1 MVILFLPK
9 YINDAHPG
17 QSINTV
23 MCHNCDTWLTPYV
36 EVLLYEYVV
45 NLRRLSVDQCSR
57 DFKGGSRNHFF
68 LKSLECGLFFDPNA
82 CGLRLVCL
90 CQLAWKNVEIIH
102 SIRVKPWLF
111 HCSGKQGTYCSL
123 LTSPSALWPHRCFL
137 MLPQPQAFFDLVS
150 SALWSAFLKRRG
162 IGSVHVQ

>member
-23 MCHNCDTWLTPYV
+23 MCHYDTWLTPYV

-45 NLRRLSVDQCSR
+45 NWRRLSVVQYSNLCWI
-57 DFKGGSRNHFF
+57 
-68 LKSLECGLFFDPNA
+68 GLFFGPNA
-82 CGLRLVCL
+82 VGLRLVCL

-102 SIRVKPWLF
+102 SIPVKQWLF
-111 HCSGKQGTYCSL
+111 HCSGNRVL
-123 LTSPSALWPHRCFL
+123 SALFWHHRLHCNTQMFSY
-137 MLPQPQAFFDLVS
+137 ATAAS
-150 SALWSAFLKRRG
+150 SLIWFN
-162 IGSVHVQ
+162 

>member
-45 NLRRLSVDQCSR
+45 NLRRLSVVQCSR
-57 DFKGGSRNHFF
+57 LVKGGSRNHFSSN
-68 LKSLECGLFFDPNA
+68 LCWIGLFFGPNA
-82 CGLRLVCL
+82 VGLRLVCL

-102 SIRVKPWLF
+102 SIRVKQWLF
-111 HCSGKQGTYCSL
+111 HCSGNRVLTALFWHHRLHCDTQMFPYATAASSL
-123 LTSPSALWPHRCFL
+123 IWFS
-137 MLPQPQAFFDLVS
+137 
-150 SALWSAFLKRRG
+150 
-162 IGSVHVQ
+162 